1 MDEARAGRTV
11 TVNTHQPVSLSVPT
25 VTVLMATYNGV
36 NYLTEQVESI
46 LNQVDVNVHL
56 VVSDDRSSD
65 GTWERLVDWAVDD
78 PRILL
83 LPQINPSGGFAA
95 NFYRLL
101 CEAPL
106 VDLVAFSDQD
116 DIWNTSKLAHQA
128 AALRAAGCDGISS
141 NVTAVAANGGRTLI
155 RKSYPQRRLDYL
167 FEAPGPGS
175 TFVFTHRLADTLR
188 ALLTDHNTPAR
199 AVQRHDWLT
208 YAVCRARG
216 WRWRIEDTPWVDYR
230 QHETNALGANRGL
243 HPALERFQQLRNGTY
258 RSEVLKIAGTVEP
271 IATSSECAAVAHV
284 EKLLHDRSI
293 RSRRQLLAYIPEARR
308 RPRDRCILATL
319 VAAGL
324 I

>member
-1 MDEARAGRTV
+1 MTL
-11 TVNTHQPVSLSVPT
+11 SLPT

-36 NYLTEQVESI
+36 GYLAEQVESI
-46 LNQVDVNVHL
+46 LDQVDVNVQL

-65 GTWERLVDWAVDD
+65 GTWERLVDRAADD
-78 PRILL
+78 PRVLL

-101 CEAPL
+101 CDAPL
-106 VDLVAFSDQD
+106 ADLVAFSDQD
-116 DIWNTSKLAHQA
+116 DIWNPSKLAHQA
-128 AALRAAGCDGISS
+128 AFLRAASYDGISS
-141 NVTAVAANGGRTLI
+141 NVTAVAADGARTLI

-175 TFVFTHRLADTLR
+175 TFVFTRRLAETLR
-188 ALLTDHNTPAR
+188 GLLTDHDAPGR

-216 WRWRIEDTPWVDYR
+216 WRWLIEDTPWVDYR

-243 HPALERFQQLRNGTY
+243 RPALERFRLLRNGTY
-258 RSEVLKIAGTVEP
+258 RSEVLKIARTVEP
-271 IATSSECAAVAHV
+271 IATSSECAAIAHV
-284 EKLLHDRSI
+284 DELLHNRSI
-293 RSRRQLLAYIPEARR
+293 RSRRQLLAYIPDARR
-308 RPRDRCILATL
+308 RPRDRWILATL